1 MKLTA
6 PPRRGTGVRSK
17 GLASTTTP
25 GFVNGNR
32 QEVIRDTGAASITRE
47 AQSIYELRC
56 NACRNRYGCNGMDIK
71 ARKCPACQGGVQG
84 EPLREPMPGL
94 FD

>member
-17 GLASTTTP
+17 ATAATTTP
-25 GFVNGNR
+25 GFVNPNR
-32 QEVIRDTGAASITRE
+32 QEVIRDTGAASTTRDS
-47 AQSIYELRC
+47 QSIYELRC
-56 NACRNRYGCNGMDIK
+56 NACKHRYGCNGMDIK
-71 ARKCPACQGGVQG
+71 ARKCPVCQGGVVG
-84 EPLREPMPGL
+84 ETLREAMPSL